1 MKGSAWSIK
10 RLNKADEQAG
20 NDVLDFL
27 IDNKEPCFQGS
38 PLLANI
44 AFVRDPDGRAT
55 QSVTFAFSALDLD
68 RCGTTITN
76 FHPGHDRFICEK
88 PL

>member
-10 RLNKADEQAG
+10 RLKKAGEQTE

-38 PLLANI
+38 PILDILA
-44 AFVRDPDGRAT
+44 FGRDPDGTVT
-55 QSVTFAFSALDLD
+55 QSVPFAFSAHGLD
-68 RCGTTITN
+68 RCGTAITS
-76 FHPGHDRFICEK
+76 FHRGHDRFICEK